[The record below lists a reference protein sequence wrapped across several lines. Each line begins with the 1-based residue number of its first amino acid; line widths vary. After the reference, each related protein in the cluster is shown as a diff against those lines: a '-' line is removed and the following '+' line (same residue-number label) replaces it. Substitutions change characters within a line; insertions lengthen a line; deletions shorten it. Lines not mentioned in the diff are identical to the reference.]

1 MKKILKIFISISCMF
16 IIMISISGCNGF
28 KQSKKTLQQKINTEI
43 SYLDKE
49 LVDIANKLNN
59 IDYAIYKVETEE
71 IHGTSNFKGDNQ
83 SSKEK
88 SGSSK
93 GDLGKQSDSESGEK
107 SSENQGQESNNS
119 QSENSSGQNQSQNK
133 TFSMNSNNILSNKS
147 EIDWYGLKNRV
158 ENLYTSWTTIA
169 NDLKDLD
176 ISNEDIDNFSGKLD
190 NMAISIKNEDKNST
204 IENLIDMYEYL
215 PKFVAKNNNFNMEKV
230 LSSKYN
236 LLKCY
241 KNADMENWEEL
252 QKCISDL
259 KINFSNIIN
268 NKNEF
273 EEKEKYIDNSAI
285 IINEM
290 ENSSELKDKKVFFI
304 KYKNLM
310 QELGSI

>member
-1 MKKILKIFISISCMF
+1 MKKLLKIFISISCMF

-83 SSKEK
+83 SSKDK
-88 SGSSK
+88 SGSSE

-107 SSENQGQESNNS
+107 SSENQEQESNNS
-119 QSENSSGQNQSQNK
+119 QSKNSSGQNQSQNK

-169 NDLKDLD
+169 NDLKALD

-215 PKFVAKNNNFNMEKV
+215 PKFIAKNNNSNMEKV